1 MGQLGIASL
10 FLLSLSLTRGG
21 EDPEDDAAEQ
31 ENEREGVDSGLGG
44 SETGPFF
51 LGDVGEG
58 IVSGK

>member
-21 EDPEDDAAEQ
+21 EDPEDDGAEQ
-31 ENEREGVDSGLGG
+31 ENERDGVDGGLGG

-51 LGDVGEG
+51 FGDVGEG
-58 IVSGK
+58 IACGK